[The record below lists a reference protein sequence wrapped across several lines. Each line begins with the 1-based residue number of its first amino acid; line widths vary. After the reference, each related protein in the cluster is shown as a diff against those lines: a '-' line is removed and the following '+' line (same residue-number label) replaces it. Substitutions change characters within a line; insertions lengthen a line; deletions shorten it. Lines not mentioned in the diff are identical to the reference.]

1 MVVTKSPIAKLFEER
16 ISHHASRGLHGREIF
31 EALAIDDALPGL
43 FEAEDVANILGIQT
57 DSLKRRRK
65 DGEPPEFIR
74 VGGRLVKYPKPAFCL
89 MLAAGYRSVA
99 A

>member
-1 MVVTKSPIAKLFEER
+1 MAAKSHVAKLFEDR
-16 ISHHASRGLHGREIF
+16 ISHHASCGKRGREIF
-31 EALAIDDALPGL
+31 EALAVDDALPGL
-43 FEAEDVANILGIQT
+43 LESDDVASILGILPG
-57 DSLKRRRK
+57 SLKRRRK

-74 VGGRLVKYPKPAFCL
+74 IGGRLVKYPRPAFCE

>member
-1 MVVTKSPIAKLFEER
+1 VVEKSPVAKLFEDR
-16 ISHHASRGLHGREIF
+16 ISYHASCGLHGKQIF
-31 EALAIDDALPGL
+31 EALAVDDTLPGL
-43 FEAEDVANILGIQT
+43 FDADDIAAILGIQP

-65 DGEPPEFIR
+65 DGEPPEYIR

-89 MLAAGYRSVA
+89 MLAAGYRGIA